1 MLDTAEIKKLEE
13 RYEAYARKHRSI
25 FKKLPSLNKNSKI
38 LIAELLAIVA
48 LVVVLVL
55 LSIDS
60 PQQKIAVTSASK
72 EQNQTKSTISEVK
85 EKSAQAKMRFEDNKK
100 QDELVDKIAQK
111 IEQTLKT
118 SEQNGSEETSSKPKA
133 QNRQKDGSQ
142 QGWLRLNFI
151 NSEDGK
157 DFFDERD
164 DTMKSIPLP
173 REEKIMLDP
182 SEPPAKKTKI
192 NIEVSSAKDEQSAL
206 KEQFIRTN
214 NPAFALDLA
223 RINFREQKYQE
234 ALKWSLAANEIDNNL
249 EESWVIFAKS
259 KYKLKQKDDALRAL
273 REYNK
278 NANKSSIG
286 ELIRQI
292 ENDAL

>member
-25 FKKLPSLNKNSKI
+25 FKRLPSLNKNSKI

-60 PQQKIAVTSASK
+60 PQQKIAITSTPK
-72 EQNQTKSTISEVK
+72 EQNQTKSAISEVK
-85 EKSAQAKMRFEDNKK
+85 EKSAQAKIRFEDNKK

-118 SEQNGSEETSSKPKA
+118 GEQNGSEETSSKPKA

-182 SEPPAKKTKI
+182 SEPPAKKAKI